1 MAFLSP
7 IYRTVFYRFVD
18 LIPIYP
24 KCFSGAILKYLGGKS
39 NGQGEGS
46 GSTQDPA
53 TQPGTSHQVQLIPES
68 DADSPDEH
76 SPGMI
81 IIVCVLVEFI
91 YCKLSDG

>member
-24 KCFSGAILKYLGGKS
+24 KCFSGAILKYLG
-39 NGQGEGS
+39 
-46 GSTQDPA
+46 A
-53 TQPGTSHQVQLIPES
+53 TQPGTQPSTHES
-68 DADSPDEH
+68 DADSADEH

-81 IIVCVLVEFI
+81 IIVVCSAAL
-91 YCKLSDG
+91 